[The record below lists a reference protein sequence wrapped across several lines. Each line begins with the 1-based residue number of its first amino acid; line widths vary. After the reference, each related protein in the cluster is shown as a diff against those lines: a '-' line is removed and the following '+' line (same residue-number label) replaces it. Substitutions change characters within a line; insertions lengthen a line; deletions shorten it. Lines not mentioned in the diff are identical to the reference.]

1 MPRFSGTPEEPTQGG
16 RFGGKLEVATEA
28 AAPEMVPSYD
38 PMGAFTGY
46 SEAAPVATNMP
57 YSEQMRKAAEFTGRF
72 GRGVGKGIVGGI
84 AGAPGDIEQLARQGF
99 NLASRAATASGG
111 LVPSEY
117 QTGTK
122 IPTLVSEKSVLPTS
136 QRVEEYLFAKPKT
149 AEEQIGMT
157 AGEVLGI
164 PTVAGLGKGLAR
176 KGTEAILGRT
186 TKTIG
191 DLASKAEDLGFKLE
205 PRQLREAQ
213 PLGSPGFM
221 GNAKKN
227 QTLANELATEATGM
241 KAKEISPQFIN
252 ERLKE
257 ADKSYSNIF
266 DRELK
271 IDRPL
276 IEDLNKIAEFEGRV
290 RPADVR
296 SATQASNNIIGTFN
310 RAESAVGQPITALK
324 VDGKELQRLRNDLSY
339 IARTANIGDD
349 RRVAGQFVEAIDSA
363 IARNNKSLA
372 TELANTNRK
381 YAATK
386 TLQDMIEKGTVS
398 GGNISLSKLG
408 DYVAANSYGF
418 GAGTSRHPLSDLGMI
433 GRELN
438 IRGLFEGV
446 QEPSGELS
454 QLLSKTGRFATP
466 FLRTQ
471 PARTAQRALSEGT
484 GIYREGVEGLPVAA
498 LETIYETQKQKGR

>member
-1 MPRFSGTPEEPTQGG
+1 MADRPSLDDMFAGTAILDLPPKPKASSSQPVSLQTGGEGDAFPGVQEAPTAG
-16 RFGGKLEVATEA
+16 
-28 AAPEMVPSYD
+28 
-38 PMGAFTGY
+38 
-46 SEAAPVATNMP
+46 MP
-57 YSEQMRKAAEFTGRF
+57 YSEQMQKAAEWFGRF
-72 GRGVGKGIVGGI
+72 GKGFGKGVVGGV

-99 NLASRAATASGG
+99 NLTSKLATATGG
-111 LVPSEY
+111 FVPPEY
-117 QTGTK
+117 QTGSKT
-122 IPTLVSEKSVLPTS
+122 PTLVSEKSYLPTS
-136 QRVEEYLFAKPKT
+136 QRVEEALFAKPKT
-149 AEEQIGMT
+149 LEEKVGVT
-157 AGEVLGI
+157 AGEILGV
-164 PTVAGLGKGLAR
+164 PTVAGLGKGLVR

-205 PRQLREAQ
+205 PRQLREEQ

-221 GNAKKN
+221 GAAKEN
-227 QTLANELATEATGM
+227 QRLANELASEATGV
-241 KAKEISPQFIN
+241 KSKEISPQFIN
-252 ERLKE
+252 DRLKE

-266 DRELK
+266 DRQLK
-271 IDRPL
+271 IDKPL
-276 IEDLNKIAEFEGRV
+276 IDDLNKIAEFEGRV

-310 RAESAVGQPITALK
+310 RAQSEIGQPITALK

-349 RRVAGQFVEAIDSA
+349 RRVAGQFVEAIDNA

-372 TELANTNRK
+372 KELADTNRK

-398 GGNISLSKLG
+398 GGNISLEKLG
-408 DYVAANSYGF
+408 DYIAANSYGF
-418 GAGTSRHPLSDLGMI
+418 GAGTSRHPLADLGMM

-438 IRGLFEGV
+438 IRGLFQGV

-471 PARTAQRALSEGT
+471 PARSAQRALSEGT
-484 GIYREGVEGLPVAA
+484 GIYREGVEGLPVSA
-498 LETIYETQKQKGR
+498 LEAAYETQKQKGQ